1 MITINDK
8 QKCSGC
14 HACFSACPKN
24 CISMKAD
31 EEGFLYPIVDE
42 QSCVNCGLCD
52 KVCPILQSNQI
63 KGSIEAYAVKNND
76 EYIRQNSSSG
86 GFFSVVSEWV
96 LSQGGIVFGAS
107 FDKKLNVIHQSAD
120 NSEGLERLRGSKYVQ
135 SIIGDTYLQAKDFLE
150 KGRIVYY
157 TGTPCQIEGLLSF
170 LSKPY
175 DNLITSDIICHGV
188 PSPAVWQKYLDSYS
202 KNDGTVVSKAS
213 FRNKDEGWKR
223 FSMKLELSNDVQYR
237 KMFLNDDFMLAFLKN
252 YCLRPSCYGCSFKT
266 IERPSDFTLADF
278 WGIEKMLPEM
288 DDDKGTSL
296 VLVNSEKGQMLFDK
310 LKNRITFEKV
320 NGNEA
325 IKYNIAAVESMVEP
339 KGRDVFM
346 KKVTSKNFGKMVKKH
361 CSGSF
366 ADRIKANMYKIAAKL
381 LRR

>member
-52 KVCPILQSNQI
+52 KACPILQSNQI

-76 EYIRQNSSSG
+76 EDIRQKSSSG
-86 GFFSVVSEWV
+86 GFFSVVAEYV
-96 LSQGGIVFGAS
+96 IAEGGVVFGAS
-107 FDKKLNVIHQSAD
+107 FDEKLNVIHQSVD
-120 NSEGLERLRGSKYVQ
+120 NAEDLERLRGSKYVQ
-135 SIIGDTYLQAKDFLE
+135 SIIGDTYLQAKAFLE

-157 TGTPCQIEGLLSF
+157 TGTPCQIEGLLAF

-202 KNDGTVVSKAS
+202 KNDGTIVSKAS
-213 FRNKDEGWKR
+213 FRNKDEGWRR
-223 FSMKLELSNDVQYR
+223 FSMKLELSNDTHYR

-266 IERPSDFTLADF
+266 KERASDFTLADF
-278 WGIEKMLPEM
+278 WGIEKILPEM

-296 VLVNSEKGQMLFDK
+296 ILINSKKGQSLFDK
-310 LKNRITFEKV
+310 LKNNIACKNV
-320 NGNEA
+320 DSDEA
-325 IKYNIAAVESMVEP
+325 IKHNIAAVESMIKP
-339 KGRDVFM
+339 KGRDGFM
-346 KKVTSKNFGKMVKKH
+346 KKVTSKNFSKMVKKH
-361 CSGSF
+361 CSGSLV
-366 ADRIKANMYKIAAKL
+366 DRIKANIYKIAAKL